1 MAALIPFNNIDKDPQ
16 NVSQLR
22 ESHYFSLN
30 TVTAIQSIKSLC
42 PENQSIK
49 PKYPLLDNNDLT
61 PTKAE
66 PKTLSPPNMSL
77 FMETVP
83 IRADSA
89 RHDTVPGFVR
99 SGTPQYGI
107 VPYGT
112 VPDAIQLEL
121 IYPSTVQSKNSL
133 DSIPVPLSTP
143 LTFVQGLK
151 SPKRKNTHCKNKYKK
166 RNTFPR
172 TPLLVPRIIELSKDA
187 DPHLDQGLI
196 VDSLT
201 VE

>member
-1 MAALIPFNNIDKDPQ
+1 LAALIPFNNIDKDPQ

-49 PKYPLLDNNDLT
+49 PKYPLSDINDLT
-61 PTKAE
+61 PTVAE
-66 PKTLSPPNMSL
+66 PKTLSPPNISL
-77 FMETVP
+77 FTETVP

-89 RHDTVPGFVR
+89 QHGTVPNCVR
-99 SGTPQYGI
+99 SGTPQYGT

-121 IYPSTVQSKNSL
+121 IYPSTVQSK
-133 DSIPVPLSTP
+133 D
-143 LTFVQGLK
+143 
-151 SPKRKNTHCKNKYKK
+151 
-166 RNTFPR
+166 
-172 TPLLVPRIIELSKDA
+172 
-187 DPHLDQGLI
+187 
-196 VDSLT
+196 
-201 VE
+201 